1 MKITV
6 CDICG
11 NEIPSIKIVDRIED
25 INFCI
30 SSNGKICDICYEC
43 RVDLNRWMTMRR
55 EKCLNNAEYWKKCRP
70 SKEIV
75 KEWRKI
81 NPLGRKI
88 QCHKDTKLSRSTIDR
103 YWDLVLQE
111 EE

>member
-1 MKITV
+1 MTKTC

-11 NEIPSIKIVDRIED
+11 NEMPSKKFADRIED
-25 INFCI
+25 VNFCI
-30 SSNGKICDICYEC
+30 SSNGKIWDVCNEC
-43 RVDLNRWMTMRR
+43 REDLNRWMTIRR
-55 EKCLNNAEYWKKCRP
+55 QKCLNNAEYWKKCCP

-81 NPLGRKI
+81 NPSGRKM
-88 QCHKDTKLSRSTIDR
+88 QCHKDTNLSRPTIDR

-111 EE
+111 GE